1 MSVAKSTKE
10 AAQKRKELD
19 WFLSFQQK
27 CSDCPRSNPVQL
39 SPPFPDIFLEE
50 NNLGV
55 EITQYLLN
63 QGETGSHPC
72 RLETTREGILRTAQ
86 SLHESRSHD
95 CLLVSVQ
102 WGNSLCPAK
111 CEQRELAQAIS
122 QAVLMGDKFSRPW
135 HIEWREFENPLLQK
149 YIHGISVFAHEGKSC
164 WTNCTG
170 LIFGT
175 LDYMVES
182 FQELISAK
190 KDRIEEYRKT
200 SARLWLLIVADKNL
214 FSSDISSH
222 DALLR
227 NTFNS
232 EFDRVFVL
240 DEHRDKLLEL
250 RLANEIQVSRRVPAR
265 PPRP

>member
-27 CSDCPRSNPVQL
+27 CSDCPRSKPDQL

-50 NNLGV
+50 NNLGI

-72 RLETTREGILRTAQ
+72 RLETTREGILRMAQ
-86 SLHESRSHD
+86 SSYESQSHD
-95 CLLVSVQ
+95 CLQVSIG
-102 WGNSLCPAK
+102 WANSVCPEK
-111 CEQRELAQAIS
+111 CEQRELAQTIS
-122 QAVLMGDKFSRPW
+122 QTVLMRDPSSRTW
-135 HIEWREFENPLLQK
+135 WIEWREFENPLLQK
-149 YIHGISVFAHEGKSC
+149 YIHRISVVWIAHQGRSC
-164 WTNCTG
+164 WSNCTG
-170 LIFGT
+170 LSFGT

-227 NTFNS
+227 NTFS
-232 EFDRVFVL
+232 SGFDRVFVL

-250 RLANEIQVSRRVPAR
+250 RLAST
-265 PPRP
+265 